1 MRELDEKGLNTR
13 KVIQDDVPDSE
24 DETDGEWED
33 CVEGEEGCVEVEVLT
48 IYPSTNMSLIDNR
61 SRYPRVESLE

>member
-13 KVIQDDVPDSE
+13 KVVQEDVPDFE
-24 DETDGEWED
+24 DEADGEWED
-33 CVEGEEGCVEVEVLT
+33 CEEGEEGCVEVEVLT
-48 IYPSTNMSLIDNR
+48 IYPSTNMPLIDNR